1 MAKILSLVLLGLG
14 GYYLF
19 QKRFRVINFIVGNTM
34 TRRLFVTAMMNIP
47 GIKSRMMN
55 FVFPKQPSPTSQ

>member
-1 MAKILSLVLLGLG
+1 MPKILLLVLMGLG

-19 QKRFRVINFIVGNTM
+19 QKRFRVVNFLVRNTI

-47 GIKSRMMN
+47 GIKSRMLN
-55 FVFPKQPSPTSQ
+55 FVFPKEPSPTS